1 MKTNREKFGYFLG
14 GALIGGVA
22 GAVTGILF
30 APKSGKELRSDLRH
44 KGEEVFGEAKRVYTE
59 TETRAK
65 HVIVD
70 AVRHAE
76 ELKREADRQVC
87 EAYRKAKGM
96 LCRGEEAAGAEYAD
110 EPRADA

>member
-1 MKTNREKFGYFLG
+1 MKVNRANCGYFLG

-22 GAVTGILF
+22 GALAGVFF

-44 KGEEVFGEAKRVYTE
+44 KGEEAFGEAKRVYTE

-65 HVIVD
+65 HLIVD

-76 ELKREADRQVC
+76 KLKRQADLQVC
-87 EAYRKAKGM
+87 EAYQKAKGI
-96 LCRGEEAAGAEYAD
+96 LCKGKEAAGVEYAD